1 MNDIKAS
8 VEQALAKIRP
18 MLQRDG
24 GDIEL
29 VEVTDGV
36 VKVRLTGACKGC
48 PMSQVTLKQG
58 VEKLLM
64 KEVPGLKSVQAV
76 KGRGPQ
82 RGFLS
87 ASGLGFTARLK
98 APDPGRSQLCLTSY
112 RPTP

>member
-1 MNDIKAS
+1 VSDTKAA

-18 MLQRDG
+18 LLQRDG

-48 PMSQVTLKQG
+48 PMSQMTLKQG

-64 KEVPGLKSVQAV
+64 KEVPGLTSVQAV
-76 KGRGPQ
+76 
-82 RGFLS
+82 
-87 ASGLGFTARLK
+87 
-98 APDPGRSQLCLTSY
+98 
-112 RPTP
+112 